1 MHYHPLDV
9 LEAVRDHGAEAD
21 EEHVRVGVGEGPE
34 PVVIL
39 LAGRVEQTQGVI
51 LVTAMI
57 LLRLASDHMFS
68 KYFIKPDL
76 EVDGI

>member
-34 PVVIL
+34 PVVLL
-39 LAGRVEQTQGVI
+39 LARRVKQTEHVGQVTGIANNMTSGVM
-51 LVTAMI
+51 TPCAM
-57 LLRLASDHMFS
+57 
-68 KYFIKPDL
+68 
-76 EVDGI
+76 